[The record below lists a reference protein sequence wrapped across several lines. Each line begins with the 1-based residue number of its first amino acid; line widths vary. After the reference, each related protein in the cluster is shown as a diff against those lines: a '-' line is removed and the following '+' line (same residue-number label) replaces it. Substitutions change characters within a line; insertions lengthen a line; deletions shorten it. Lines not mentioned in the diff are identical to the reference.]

1 MILHYFTLR
10 KLFFAVK
17 DFSNFILVSDYDRTM
32 TAISGE
38 VPLRNLQAADEFIA
52 RGGAFTIATGRSKP
66 MFELPL
72 RGLRLN
78 APALI
83 ANGAAV
89 WDTETGELSV
99 RRPFPPGAL
108 DAAWELHLRFPQL
121 RMEFEGLQCHDCFGP
136 DPLREAYLNRYGVMF
151 RYPDFD
157 GIEPDVLSVTYYAPF
172 RAAGHVPFSELDPV
186 EEQPFDELEEIVR
199 REFLHFFTPV
209 RSMPRMLE
217 LIPAGCGKGEA
228 ARELAA
234 SLERPVLLCAGDA
247 PNDLDMLEVAD
258 RAFIPENA
266 APGLF
271 GRGFEVVDSCD
282 KGTVAAAIALLLK
295 DAV

>member
-1 MILHYFTLR
+1 M
-10 KLFFAVK
+10 K
-17 DFSNFILVSDYDRTM
+17 DFSQILLVSDYDRTM
-32 TAISGE
+32 TALSGE
-38 VPLRNLQAADEFIA
+38 VPPCNLGAVDEFIA

-89 WDTETGELSV
+89 WNIETGETAV
-99 RRPFPPGAL
+99 RRPFVTGAL
-108 DAAWELHLRFPQL
+108 DAAWDLHLRFPQL
-121 RMEFEGLQCHDCFGP
+121 RMEFEGLRCHDCFGP
-136 DPLREAYLNRYGVMF
+136 DPLREAYLNRYGVPF

-172 RAAGHVPFSELDPV
+172 RAPGHVPFSQLDP
-186 EEQPFDELEEIVR
+186 EEERPFDELESIVR
-199 REFLHFFTPV
+199 SEFPRFFTPI

-228 ARELAA
+228 ARELAG
-234 SLERPVLLCAGDA
+234 SLGRPVLLCAGDA
-247 PNDLDMLEVAD
+247 PNDLDMLEAAD

-266 APGLF
+266 APSLF
-271 GRGFEVVDSCD
+271 GRGFETVASCD
-282 KGTVAAAIALLLK
+282 EGTVAAAISLLFQ
-295 DAV
+295 DAP